1 MYMNIDGK
9 DLAMEGC
16 GSNETE
22 RGASG
27 TVPQSVCTAPF
38 FGAKAILAGAAFL
51 GPVCKTIHDSNA
63 QNKDECFGRFNCS
76 KLALD
81 SELYLQIDLDI
92 QVLDIGYCLVAGCG
106 EAMPCQPRMSKNSTD
121 IELTTSDAATTKA
134 NRKSSPES
142 PATSVDNET
151 STSPSSNAEI
161 SMLAPNLV
169 LVSIVGSMAWFSPM

>member
-1 MYMNIDGK
+1 MNIDGK

-76 KLALD
+76 SGLG
-81 SELYLQIDLDI
+81 LQIGLDI
-92 QVLDIGYCLVAGCG
+92 QVFGFGTCLVAGCG
-106 EAMPCQPRMSKNSTD
+106 EAMACKPRMSKNSTD

-161 SMLAPNLV
+161 FMLAPKLV
-169 LVSIVGSMAWFSPM
+169 LVSILGSLAWFLPM